1 MKKKKKNF
9 KKTILTISS
18 RQGGGA
24 ALPRKPTKHTITQPS
39 KPSYTKTPT
48 KELPEQGHPNQ
59 YSEPPGNPPYTA
71 IYQYTESP
79 PILHHSS

>member
-1 MKKKKKNF
+1 MEKF
-9 KKTILTISS
+9 SKTILTIYS

-48 KELPEQGHPNQ
+48 KELPVLGNHNQ
-59 YSEPPGNPPYTA
+59 YREPPGNPPYTA
-71 IYQYTESP
+71 IYQYSETP
-79 PILHHSS
+79 PTLHHSS

>member
-1 MKKKKKNF
+1 MKKF
-9 KKTILTISS
+9 SKTIQLFTLGRAAEPPYLATISH
-18 RQGGGA
+18 
-24 ALPRKPTKHTITQPS
+24 HTITQPS

-59 YSEPPGNPPYTA
+59 YSEPPSNPPYTA
-71 IYQYTESP
+71 IYQYNESP